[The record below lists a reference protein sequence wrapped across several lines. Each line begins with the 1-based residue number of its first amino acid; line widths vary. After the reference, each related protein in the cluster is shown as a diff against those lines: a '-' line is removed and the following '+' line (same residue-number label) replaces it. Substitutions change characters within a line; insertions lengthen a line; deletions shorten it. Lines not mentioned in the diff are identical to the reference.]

1 MLGFLIFN
9 QKSPWMWLKWICD
22 GRLLKSG
29 ASGLILPRQSPSF
42 FFLFIITAMRKG
54 SGCHGDSFSNIFVGQ
69 LKVESAHI
77 CVCDVWF
84 PGATNG
90 VDESSGHYVEA
101 SRALET
107 FPLHFSLTLAI
118 SFPFIS
124 SLHPGPTRL
133 TKALQWQQWKQ
144 GRESA
149 GQVEMNEAETT
160 GVLTGTIHAANT
172 SLYITKGRM
181 HFQSLLHI
189 CAEERQLWEIKPG
202 WYESSCWPLF
212 VDLS

>member
-1 MLGFLIFN
+1 MSDRQTDGCWN
-9 QKSPWMWLKWICD
+9 QKHQ
-22 GRLLKSG
+22 G
-29 ASGLILPRQSPSF
+29 SF
-42 FFLFIITAMRKG
+42 YPDSLHHFFLFIITAMRKG

-160 GVLTGTIHAANT
+160 GVLTGTIHAGRQQTHLCISQKEEGTFNLCCT
-172 SLYITKGRM
+172 YVPRKGN
-181 HFQSLLHI
+181 
-189 CAEERQLWEIKPG
+189 CGK
-202 WYESSCWPLF
+202 
-212 VDLS
+212 